1 MEHSIFS
8 FRLCSFITHLSL
20 QLKAHLKPLLSQFTR
35 SSSFLSVL
43 PVNFYSLLRY
53 FNSSSTHTQRYTR
66 IHTSLPHSL
75 RGFRKTL
82 LFFFFFFATLKIS
95 AISLQDLNFAS
106 LPWYLRCSFSPL
118 DSCVFPLCLFF
129 DPCFSAKP
137 QFSLASVKPRTLLQ
151 LLLKP
156 PFFFSFLF
164 FPILLSHLQPPLKY
178 IHQIIISNQS
188 LVDLIQKDYIQ
199 MDFFLVSLKQ
209 KDPFLINSINF
220 SKFST
225 ILLYLNV

>member
-1 MEHSIFS
+1 MFIYYSLISSIKSAFKAAIISIYSILFISIGSSGEFLFS
-8 FRLCSFITHLSL
+8 PSIL
-20 QLKAHLKPLLSQFTR
+20 QL
-35 SSSFLSVL
+35 FL
-43 PVNFYSLLRY
+43 Y
-53 FNSSSTHTQRYTR
+53 THTEIYTYTYIIATFSTR
-66 IHTSLPHSL
+66 FSKDSS
-75 RGFRKTL
+75 
-82 LFFFFFFATLKIS
+82 FFFFFATLKIS

-118 DSCVFPLCLFF
+118 DSRVFPLCLFF

-164 FPILLSHLQPPLKY
+164 FPTLLSHLQPPLKY

-199 MDFFLVSLKQ
+199 MDFFLVSLKE
-209 KDPFLINSINF
+209 KDPFLINSVNF
-220 SKFST
+220 SKFCT
-225 ILLYLNV
+225 ILLYLNVWGWICRNLCS